1 MTGDS
6 GLSKTRTNMA
16 DIKFACPHCNQ
27 HITCDELWGGHQL
40 QCPSCHG
47 QLTVPALPAP
57 AAAPPPP
64 PPPPA
69 PVQRSS
75 LVPKVPTAAA
85 PKLAIGTPQAAT
97 TGPERNI
104 PIRNLAPPPAKKS
117 NKWLKYV
124 GTTVA
129 VVAVGVGGYFGFLW
143 LRQVQNSANEKSKAE
158 EARNSGESQAGHIA
172 NLNSVLDATEPGH
185 SLGELSERKSSG
197 PRQRRT
203 GVGAPIPA
211 SAPGDGAAPS
221 AASSLPVVPPVY
233 TLDVASAKIPDG
245 RVNGTLSGSNF
256 VAEAVRVENIGSAQV
271 LRLVQGPLVSPDRE
285 VLIYLH
291 LKPGEKLG
299 GQTLSVANDMKGS
312 GVPQVSKRWKMT
324 PRSAPSL
331 KAFNTGY
338 AMKLEIGSVTN
349 SMVSGKIFLALP
361 DAEQTVV
368 AGNFDANVV
377 VPSPTL
383 QAAPTA
389 TPTAPAGMDPA
400 ARSMYES
407 RYGIKR

>member
-1 MTGDS
+1 
-6 GLSKTRTNMA
+6 MA

-27 HITCDELWGGHQL
+27 HITCDELWGGHEL
-40 QCPSCHG
+40 QCPSCQG
-47 QLTVPALPAP
+47 NLTVPARPAP

-64 PPPPA
+64 TPQPA
-69 PVQRSS
+69 PVQRGSS
-75 LVPKVPTAAA
+75 VVFKPPAASA

-97 TGPERNI
+97 TGPDRSI
-104 PIRNLAPPPAKKS
+104 PIRNLAPPPPKKG
-117 NKWLKYV
+117 NKWLKYA

-129 VVAVGVGGYFGFLW
+129 VAAVAVGGYFGFLW
-143 LRQVQNSANEKSKAE
+143 LRQMQASANEKSKAE
-158 EARNSGESQAGHIA
+158 DARNSGESQVGHIA

-185 SLGELSERKSSG
+185 SLSELSERKSSG

-211 SAPGDGAAPS
+211 TDPS
-221 AASSLPVVPPVY
+221 AGATPSASSSLPVVPPVY
-233 TLDVASAKIPDG
+233 TLDVAAAKIPDG

-256 VAEAVRVENIGSAQV
+256 VAEAARVETVGSAQV
-271 LRLVQGPLVSPDRE
+271 LRLLQGPLVSPDRE

-299 GQTLSVANDMKGS
+299 GQTLSIANDMKGS
-312 GVPQVSKRWKMT
+312 AVPQVTKRWKMT

-338 AMKLEIGSVTN
+338 AMKLELGSVTN

-361 DAEQTVV
+361 DTEQTVV
-368 AGNFDANVV
+368 AGAFDANVV

-383 QAAPTA
+383 QA
-389 TPTAPAGMDPA
+389 TPTAVPTVPGGMDPA